1 MTLLMLLVFLVC
13 AADAHAQRVKV
24 ADAVVVTKTRDTYTA
39 VWRAT
44 EDGTLTTSGLT
55 DAEYEALAGV
65 NAGPPPKLN
74 LPANRTWEF
83 VSASKNDEYS
93 TASGLLEPGN
103 VYVTGEYIFV
113 IPAMGEAY
121 LALDKKAYTL
131 TTPEGK
137 AHIAPDPPGFEI
149 SNGEVHKK

>member
-1 MTLLMLLVFLVC
+1 MTLLVMLFVLC
-13 AADAHAQRVKV
+13 WTEAALAQRVKV

-44 EDGTLTTSGLT
+44 EDGSVTKSGIT

-93 TASGLLEPGN
+93 TASGMLEPGN
-103 VYVTGEYIFV
+103 VLVWWTIRC
-113 IPAMGEAY
+113 M
-121 LALDKKAYTL
+121 
-131 TTPEGK
+131 
-137 AHIAPDPPGFEI
+137 
-149 SNGEVHKK
+149 